1 MQAVFSYIEQ
11 WRVCVF
17 WTIRFK
23 QGKTLIRPLLDPY
36 YFTKKTLYD
45 PVVFS
50 RALMRKNDNSG
61 SVIFVKIQ

>member
-1 MQAVFSYIEQ
+1 MQAVFSCIEQ

-45 PVVFS
+45 SVSFS
-50 RALMRKNDNSG
+50 RVFMREMDNFG
-61 SVIFVKIQ
+61 NVIL